1 MFDCGMM
8 DLYKILQHYLDRLY
22 IRHRELDEL
31 VTGEEET
38 SHFLIEEM
46 THLVEEMAQ
55 YKLLFLTP
63 SVKNAF
69 VRLSAWI
76 VGLLNYTD
84 NKAVSPGDSLI
95 YCLPNIV
102 FDIPFEVF
110 RVMKRGNQDLYDD
123 KSAIQAQ
130 VYNGCLQATTY

>member
-1 MFDCGMM
+1 
-8 DLYKILQHYLDRLY
+8 
-22 IRHRELDEL
+22 
-31 VTGEEET
+31 
-38 SHFLIEEM
+38 M

-110 RVMKRGNQDLYDD
+110 RVMKRGN
-123 KSAIQAQ
+123 
-130 VYNGCLQATTY
+130 